1 MNLVRARLIAL
12 AAAVAVCALSEA
24 LVCQPARAN
33 YYAFAN
39 ASNEPLPD
47 ATLILTVN
55 GKSYHIDTG
64 GFQGWFRTG
73 PLFYNPGNTNYMVG
87 EDNGAFYNDY
97 FGFNLSSLGPGA
109 KVSSAT
115 LVVDSGLIKET
126 LNYTLYGATK
136 LVSQLEDDRPSVNLY
151 AALKTGRVYDDP
163 ILSPSTDPTT
173 PLSFTLNSQALY
185 DINGAIANHTFMF
198 AISGHADLANSVPE
212 PSTWMLMLAG
222 FAGLGVVA
230 HRAARRQATTSAG

>member
-1 MNLVRARLIAL
+1 MNLVRARSIAFVGAL
-12 AAAVAVCALSEA
+12 AVCALSEA

-73 PLFYNPGNTNYMVG
+73 PLFYNPGSTNYMVG

-115 LVVDSGLIKET
+115 LWSLT
-126 LNYTLYGATK
+126 
-136 LVSQLEDDRPSVNLY
+136 
-151 AALKTGRVYDDP
+151 
-163 ILSPSTDPTT
+163 
-173 PLSFTLNSQALY
+173 
-185 DINGAIANHTFMF
+185 
-198 AISGHADLANSVPE
+198 
-212 PSTWMLMLAG
+212 
-222 FAGLGVVA
+222 
-230 HRAARRQATTSAG
+230 RA

>member
-1 MNLVRARLIAL
+1 M
-12 AAAVAVCALSEA
+12 
-24 LVCQPARAN
+24 
-33 YYAFAN
+33 
-39 ASNEPLPD
+39 
-47 ATLILTVN
+47 
-55 GKSYHIDTG
+55 
-64 GFQGWFRTG
+64 
-73 PLFYNPGNTNYMVG
+73 
-87 EDNGAFYNDY
+87 
-97 FGFNLSSLGPGA
+97 
-109 KVSSAT
+109 
-115 LVVDSGLIKET
+115 
-126 LNYTLYGATK
+126 
-136 LVSQLEDDRPSVNLY
+136 NLY